1 MQITLYKCADDPKKI
16 DKTISDS
23 QVITVQAKEPIDI
36 MQPEFYLNYNSAL
49 LDHNYLQAFGK
60 YYFAKYQVEPGGSMR
75 IKCFEDVLFT
85 FKAGI
90 LAAPCICARNTNQYN
105 SAFPDSRYRTIQ
117 RKVIETKLLFTLD
130 NDDYIIFGF
139 VE

>member
-23 QVITVQAKEPIDI
+23 QVITVQAKDPIDI

-60 YYFAKYQVEPGGSMR
+60 YYFAKYQVEPGGSMHIR
-75 IKCFEDVLFT
+75 CMEDVLYT
-85 FKAGI
+85 FRAGI
-90 LAAPCICARNTNQYN
+90 MAAPCICARNTSRYN
-105 SAFPDSRYRTIQ
+105 SGFPDSRYRTYQ
-117 RKVIETKLLFTLD
+117 RKVIETQFLFEIS
-130 NDDYIIFGF
+130 NDDSIIFGF